1 MPWWQFCVKRNINM
15 NYEERVPNV
24 GLLIR
29 EVPVIIRRYPAWL
42 SVIITSLLL
51 AIGCL
56 SHGVANAQVID
67 PRPPVVINPVPPVVI
82 KPVPSLPQLP
92 PPVLSPPLDLP
103 RTLGSGNG
111 GDRGNPPG
119 PADIYVLVACSSA
132 TDGSD
137 ECQRG
142 VAEATEAITDSMAEE
157 AAHSVSR
164 RILEVHFTAVL
175 DRAEQLK
182 ALKEM
187 EDNAIA
193 TTELRLNHQL
203 MALLPFPQPL
213 PPAVALAAI
222 TEDERALNQIN
233 RAAREEADTG
243 QNWSHQWPSST
254 HRYESNVY
262 NKVESWQMSPVLKH
276 EYECA
281 GAGHKPGCNW
291 DGRKD
296 STLYTKQ

>member
-1 MPWWQFCVKRNINM
+1 MKKE
-15 NYEERVPNV
+15 YPNV
-24 GLLIR
+24 ALLIR
-29 EVPVIIRRYPAWL
+29 RVPVRIHRCPAWL
-42 SVIITSLLL
+42 GVIGTSLLL

-67 PRPPVVINPVPPVVI
+67 PRPPVVIDLRPPVVI
-82 KPVPSLPQLP
+82 NTVPSLPQLP

-103 RTLGSGNG
+103 RTLGSGSG
-111 GDRGNPPG
+111 GDGGNPPG

-132 TDGSD
+132 TDGSA

-157 AAHSVSR
+157 ATRSVSR
-164 RILEVHFTAVL
+164 RILEVHFTAAL
-175 DRAEQLK
+175 DRAEQLEV
-182 ALKEM
+182 LREM

-233 RAAREEADTG
+233 RAAREEAEKG
-243 QNWSHQWPSST
+243 QNWSHQWSSGT
-254 HRYESNVY
+254 HRYEPNVY

-291 DGRKD
+291 DGRKN